1 MVQMVQWFY
10 VFAFLQIIPT
20 PKKADKVIVWSAQ
33 EMQSVYKNI
42 FLQFFQI
49 T

>member
-1 MVQMVQWFY
+1 MVLCICI
-10 VFAFLQIIPT
+10 LQITPT
-20 PKKADKVIVWSAQ
+20 PKKAEKVIVWSAQ
-33 EMQSVYKNI
+33 EMQSVYKNV

>member
-10 VFAFLQIIPT
+10 VFAFLQITPT
-20 PKKADKVIVWSAQ
+20 SKNVDKVIVWSAQ
-33 EMQSVYKNI
+33 EMQSVYKNV